1 MSEQRFDAV
10 VIGAGPGGYPAA
22 IRLGQLKVKTAII
35 EREYI
40 GGVCLNVGCIPSK
53 AVIHAAKMFDK
64 LGHSE
69 DIGILVPGKPV
80 LDMARLQAW
89 KGGVV
94 GKLTGGVRTLLK
106 ANKVEIFD
114 GAATLGAAGPDGH
127 RITVKSASG
136 EQTLIAKNVV
146 IATGS
151 RPIEIPGFKIGEQR
165 EPSGGGVPDGSA
177 GGAGARPRGIDQN
190 RIIDSTGAL
199 ALTAVPPR
207 LIVIGGGYIGLELG
221 MCYAKFGSKVTVV
234 EALPRLLGTMDRDCV
249 AVVERKLKK
258 MGVEVMVDT
267 KAKSWEEK
275 GDRAVLTVELK
286 DGQGTKTAG
295 IDADKILL
303 SVGRRPNSEGL
314 GLEQAGVA
322 IQRGF
327 VVADDHL
334 RTNVAGIYAIGDVI
348 GGMMLAHKATKE
360 GEVVAEVIA
369 GHKAAFDVRA
379 IPAVVFTDPEIASTG
394 LTEDEAKA
402 KGHTALKVGR
412 FPFAALGRALSVN
425 DTEGF
430 VKVIAD
436 AGTGELLGVHI
447 VGNGASDLIS
457 EASLGIE
464 MGAVADDLRLTIHPH
479 PTLSEGVMEAA
490 AAALGEA
497 IHIVNR

>member
-1 MSEQRFDAV
+1 MPEQRFDAV

-69 DIGILVPGKPV
+69 DIGISIPGKPV

-106 ANKVEIFD
+106 ANKVEIFE
-114 GAATLGAAGPDGH
+114 GNATLGKPGPDGH

-136 EQTLIAKNVV
+136 EQTILAKNIV

-151 RPIEIPGFKIGEQR
+151 RPIEIPGFKI
-165 EPSGGGVPDGSA
+165 
-177 GGAGARPRGIDQN
+177 DQN
-190 RIIDSTGAL
+190 RVIDSTGAL

-249 AVVERKLKK
+249 AVVDRKLKK

-267 KAKSWEEK
+267 KAKAWEDK

-286 DGQGTKTAG
+286 DGKAAA

-303 SVGRRPNSEGL
+303 SVGRRPNSENL
-314 GLEQAGVA
+314 GLEQAGVTVA
-322 IQRGF
+322 RGF
-327 VVADDHL
+327 IVADDHL
-334 RTNVAGIYAIGDVI
+334 RTNVPGIYAIGDVI

-360 GEVVAEVIA
+360 GEVVAEIIA
-369 GHKAAFDVRA
+369 GHEAAFDVRA

-394 LTEDEAKA
+394 LTEDEARA
-402 KGHTALKVGR
+402 KGHAELKIGK

-436 AGTGELLGVHI
+436 GKTGELLGVHI

>member
-69 DIGILVPGKPV
+69 DIGISIPGKPV

-106 ANKVEIFD
+106 ANKVEIFE
-114 GAATLGAAGPDGH
+114 GNATLGKPGPDGH

-136 EQTLIAKNVV
+136 EQTIIARSVV

-151 RPIEIPGFKIGEQR
+151 RPIEIPGFKI
-165 EPSGGGVPDGSA
+165 
-177 GGAGARPRGIDQN
+177 DQG

-199 ALTAVPPR
+199 ALGAVPPR

-234 EALPRLLGTMDRDCV
+234 EALPRLLGTMDKDCV
-249 AVVERKLKK
+249 GVVERKLKK
-258 MGVEVMVDT
+258 MGVEVMVNT
-267 KAKSWEEK
+267 KAKAWEDK
-275 GDRAVLTVELK
+275 GDRAVLSVELK
-286 DGQGTKTAG
+286 DGKAAA

-303 SVGRRPNSEGL
+303 SVGRRPNSEDL

-322 IQRGF
+322 VAKGF
-327 VVADDHL
+327 IVADDHL
-334 RTNVAGIYAIGDVI
+334 RTNVPGIYAIGDVI

-360 GEVVAEVIA
+360 GEVVAEIIA

-402 KGHTALKVGR
+402 KGHAELKVGK

-430 VKVIAD
+430 VKVVAD
-436 AGTGELLGVHI
+436 GKTGELLGVHI

-464 MGAVADDLRLTIHPH
+464 MGAMADDLRLTIHPH

-497 IHIVNR
+497 VHIVNR